1 MNAEYF
7 KDKTAAVDVSDWIIQ
22 GAKSSSRSPSAHLEN
37 VLFRTCGLARM
48 GAKTVAGIEGPP
60 HPKRDLVMERM
71 EAIDVPYSNNM

>member
-1 MNAEYF
+1 
-7 KDKTAAVDVSDWIIQ
+7 
-22 GAKSSSRSPSAHLEN
+22 
-37 VLFRTCGLARM
+37 M